1 MLDGFLHGMSWM
13 FYLGDCWDHG
23 LTDTPQLG
31 NLLKPL
37 TAARSESTRLSFIAM
52 VFITFISPWVIDL
65 VLLLRLYA
73 VFPIASTP
81 KRIICA
87 VFASTTCIK
96 AARLGFCVANM
107 VLWVHSVPQDPL
119 ASLYSSNNAGA
130 VHSWLAK
137 VVAACELSDHL
148 CVHLVQVHVITPCS

>member
-1 MLDGFLHGMSWM
+1 
-13 FYLGDCWDHG
+13 
-23 LTDTPQLG
+23 
-31 NLLKPL
+31 
-37 TAARSESTRLSFIAM
+37 M
-52 VFITFISPWVIDL
+52 VFITFTSPWVIDL

-87 VFASTTCIK
+87 VFAFTTCIK

-107 VLWVHSVPQDPL
+107 VLWVHSVPRDPL
-119 ASLYSSNNAGA
+119 ASFHSFNNARA

-137 VVAACELSDHL
+137 VVAACELSDHM
-148 CVHLVQVHVITPCS
+148 CVQLVQLHVVTPGS